1 MENKVEEE
9 GLEEKMSRVGDVE
22 GNTVNGRGKIINKAY
37 NHTICLVQTSL
48 GSLSSMSCQV
58 FKTILIPSLS
68 SFLSS
73 SMVSVGSSGMF
84 PRSASIANVGVNL

>member
-9 GLEEKMSRVGDVE
+9 GLEEKISRVGDVE
-22 GNTVNGRGKIINKAY
+22 GNTVNGRGKRINKAC

-48 GSLSSMSCQV
+48 GS
-58 FKTILIPSLS
+58 FILIPSLS
-68 SFLSS
+68 SSLSS

-84 PRSASIANVGVNL
+84 PRSASRANVGVNL